1 MPHETVTVG
10 AVQVMAL
17 CDVVGDFPVALD
29 LAFPEVAG
37 RAWEPYRRR
46 YPAAFSGTD
55 RWRPRDWCF
64 LVRGRNRVV
73 LVDTGVGGGAAPGAR
88 WIGA

>member
-37 RAWEPYRRR
+37 RAWEPY
-46 YPAAFSGTD
+46 PAAIS
-55 RWRPRDWCF
+55 
-64 LVRGRNRVV
+64 RGIQRNRPVAAAGLV
-73 LVDTGVGGGAAPGAR
+73 LSGPRAEPGRAGRHGGWWRRGAGAR